1 MRVKRR
7 ACGMITFSV
16 VAMLLA
22 VSASHAQTTG
32 ITNDSILIGNLNPL
46 SGSASASGISQR
58 EGTQLAVDEINAA
71 GGVHGRKLVVT
82 YADDECNPVRGLAA
96 AKKMISDGAFILTGL
111 YCSVV
116 AATLL
121 PEVER
126 ARVPLVLSGTLT
138 ARTVDPLNRYVFRVV
153 GFPNSRDIAFG
164 RASYWIDKLKATRI
178 AFFHQ
183 ADELGRS
190 DIESTRMALAKY
202 SGWEILALP
211 INVGDTDFT
220 AQILKAREWKPDL
233 VYMNALPKE
242 GSLLVKQAKELGLR
256 GEYWGGGSLTTGGF
270 YDAVGEL
277 ATGMLIEIS
286 FSDEIDAHTPGIKT
300 LHDKLVARF
309 GKGPGRPNVKALSGY
324 YSFKVLAEGLK
335 RAGRELTRE
344 KLIAA
349 METMSGVDVGLGY
362 PVTLSPT
369 NHEGTNTL
377 TIYKV
382 VSATKRVKAVDIT
395 WPRQ

>member
-1 MRVKRR
+1 
-7 ACGMITFSV
+7 
-16 VAMLLA
+16 
-22 VSASHAQTTG
+22 
-32 ITNDSILIGNLNPL
+32 
-46 SGSASASGISQR
+46 
-58 EGTQLAVDEINAA
+58 
-71 GGVHGRKLVVT
+71 
-82 YADDECNPVRGLAA
+82 NPVRGLAA
-96 AKKMISDGAFILTGL
+96 AKKMISDGVSILTGL
-111 YCSVV
+111 YCSTV

-126 ARVPLVLSGTLT
+126 AQIPLVLSGTLT
-138 ARTVDPLNRYVFRVV
+138 ARTVDPLNKQVFRVV
-153 GFPNSRDIAFG
+153 SFPNSRDIAFA
-164 RASYWIDKLKATRI
+164 RASYWIEQIKAKRI

-190 DIESTRMALAKY
+190 DIESTRAALEKY
-202 SGWEILALP
+202 QGWEILALP

-242 GSLLVKQAKELGLR
+242 GSLLVKQGKELGLT
-256 GEYWGGGSLTTGGF
+256 GQYWGGGSLTTGAF
-270 YDAVGEL
+270 YEAVGDL
-277 ATGMLIEIS
+277 ATGMLLEIS
-286 FSDEIDAHTPGIKT
+286 FSDEIDADTPAIKAVT
-300 LHDKLVARF
+300 EKLIARF

-335 RAGRELTRE
+335 LAGRDLTRE

-349 METMSGVDVGLGY
+349 METMKDVNVGIGY

-382 VSATKRVKAVDIT
+382 VSATKREKATDIT
-395 WPRQ
+395 WQRR